1 VTSTTVPSTEVD
13 TTTGLNDLA
22 MMQRIRTFEER
33 VRDMSQARQII
44 GSVHL
49 CIGQEAIPVGA
60 CGVLQ
65 PQDAVF
71 ATYRGHGWALAK
83 GVPLEGAFAELLGRE
98 TGVNGGRGGSPY
110 FSHAASG
117 FYGENSI
124 VAAGAPIAVGA
135 ALAARYDGSG
145 RVAVVSFGDGAT
157 NQGAFHEAMNMAA
170 AMRLPVVFVC
180 ENNTYS
186 ELTPIADMVADP
198 ELWHR
203 AAGYGIPGLRA
214 DGNDIATVRGVMG
227 EAVDRAR
234 DGGGPSFLE
243 LMTERLVGHYI
254 GDVEHYRPDG
264 EVDSAWSREPI
275 GRLRRALVGAGVDE
289 DRCDET
295 QRNAAEELAAAAER
309 ALAAPLAR
317 IEDVKEH
324 LYA

>member
-1 VTSTTVPSTEVD
+1 
-13 TTTGLNDLA
+13 
-22 MMQRIRTFEER
+22 
-33 VRDMSQARQII
+33 MSQARQII

-49 CIGQEAIPVGA
+49 CIGQEAIPVGSCA
-60 CGVLQ
+60 VLE
-65 PQDAVF
+65 PQDAVI

-83 GVPLEGAFAELLGRE
+83 GVPVEGAFAELLGRE

-124 VAAGAPIAVGA
+124 VAAGAPIAVGI
-135 ALAARYDGSG
+135 ALAARYDNSH

-186 ELTPIADMVADP
+186 ELTPIADMVGDA

-203 AAGYGIPGLRA
+203 AAGYGMPGLRA
-214 DGNDIATVRGVMG
+214 DGNDITTVRAVMG
-227 EAVDRAR
+227 EAVQRAR
-234 DGGGPSFLE
+234 EGGGPTFVE
-243 LMTERLVGHYI
+243 FMTERLVGHYI
-254 GDVEHYRPDG
+254 GDVEHYRPQG
-264 EVDSAWSREPI
+264 EVDSAWQREPI
-275 GRLRRALVGAGVDE
+275 GRLRRALVAAGTADDE
-289 DRCDET
+289 CEAT
-295 QRNAAEELAAAAER
+295 LQRAVEEVNAAGDR
-309 ALAAPLAR
+309 AVAAPLAAV
-317 IEDVKEH
+317 EDVKEH

>member
-1 VTSTTVPSTEVD
+1 MTSSVSPHAKSDSEA
-13 TTTGLNDLA
+13 GLADLA
-22 MMQRIRTFEER
+22 AMQRIRSFEER

-65 PQDAVF
+65 QQDAVF
-71 ATYRGHGWALAK
+71 ATYRGHGWALAR
-83 GVPLEGAFAELLGRE
+83 GVPLDGAFAELLGRE

-124 VAAGAPIAVGA
+124 VAAGTTIAVGA

-157 NQGAFHEAMNMAA
+157 NQGAFHEAMNMAS
-170 AMRLPVVFVC
+170 AMALPVVFVC

-186 ELTPIADMVADP
+186 ELTPITDMVADP

-203 AAGYGIPGLRA
+203 AAGYGMPGLRA
-214 DGNDIATVRGVMG
+214 DGNDVSAVRQVMAQ
-227 EAVDRAR
+227 AVERAR
-234 DGGGPSFLE
+234 QGGGPSFLE
-243 LMTERLVGHYI
+243 FMTERLVGHYI
-254 GDVEHYRPDG
+254 GDVEHYRPEG
-264 EVDSAWSREPI
+264 EVESAWQREPI
-275 GRLRRALVGAGVDE
+275 ARLRRALVAAGAADVECEAALQAAREAVDE
-289 DRCDET
+289 
-295 QRNAAEELAAAAER
+295 AAER